1 MNIFS
6 TLMFVLGRDWLLIIV
21 AVYTDLTDFLFMFLD
36 GNTLAIDYSRSAWW
50 MMFTH
55 SPISLYRDMCD
66 RNAMELM

>member
-21 AVYTDLTDFLFMFLD
+21 ALYTDLTDFLFMFLD
-36 GNTLAIDYSRSAWW
+36 WNTLAIDYSRSA
-50 MMFTH
+50 MFTH